1 MLASYSREYMRAA
14 DQESKRLLKE
24 RKLESFASEL
34 ELTEEWLGDVFY
46 REYIGASGEP
56 KGIIP
61 QD

>member
-14 DQESKRLLKE
+14 DQEPKRHLKE

-46 REYIGASGEP
+46 RGYIGASGEP